1 MEKEILQTKVLKGQ
15 ISLKFRPKKNL
26 DEFCET
32 YFDNYDRERFEAI
45 AIRLYYGKELIVT
58 LYALDK
64 TRHKGPDFYFDKLP
78 VKKFKTSAISL
89 AEVMPF
95 IEEFN
100 FTLTSGKYP
109 LDSIEVI
116 NK

>member
-1 MEKEILQTKVLKGQ
+1 MEKDILQTKVLKGK
-15 ISLKFRPKKNL
+15 ISLKLQPEKNL
-26 DEFCET
+26 DGFCES
-32 YFDNYDRERFEAI
+32 YFDNYDKERFEAI

-64 TRHKGPDFYFDKLP
+64 ARQQGGGFYFGKLP
-78 VKKFKTSAISL
+78 VKKFKTNAISL
-89 AEVMPF
+89 AQVLPF
-95 IEEFN
+95 VEEFN

-109 LDSIEVI
+109 LDAIEVI